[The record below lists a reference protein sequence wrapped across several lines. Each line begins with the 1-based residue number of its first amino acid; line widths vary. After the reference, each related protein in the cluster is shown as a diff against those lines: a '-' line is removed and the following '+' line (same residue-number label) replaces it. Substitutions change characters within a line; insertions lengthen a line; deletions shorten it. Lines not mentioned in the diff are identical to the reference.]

1 MEASQLSGARSNP
14 KERRAK
20 QTPDSRVETFRRLA
34 RAYQRINEFHIKYKS
49 VNIAG
54 KSLSTGF
61 EGSPRSY
68 AGDFGTT

>member
-34 RAYQRINEFHIKYKS
+34 RAYRRINEFHIKYKTGY
-49 VNIAG
+49 IAG
-54 KSLSTGF
+54 ISLSTGF